1 MIIFYILWWTEI
13 WATLLPIFVWI
24 IKNPQDAYLKP
35 VKIYLTVA
43 ICFYICIF
51 SAYFKIIHN
60 NHFYYTLI
68 SVCRLSCFTWF
79 FARLQLLHN
88 KKIIPVV
95 YGTAIILIVFNFIFF
110 EDFLTA
116 FSSTTFSLEAL
127 ILLVLCIWHF
137 LKKLRTDE
145 VSKRTDT
152 SSFIV
157 MGLAVYE
164 AVCFPLFLFY
174 NELINSNNHYA
185 AYVWNIVQN
194 TNYLIFCLFIA
205 RAFYGSSKHTGN

>member
-1 MIIFYILWWTEI
+1 M
-13 WATLLPIFVWI
+13 LPIIVWL
-24 IKNPQDAYLKP
+24 IKKPQGYYLTP
-35 VKIYLTVA
+35 VKIYLALILCLYVCSYA
-43 ICFYICIF
+43 V
-51 SAYFKIIHN
+51 YFKIIDN

-79 FARLQLLHN
+79 FVRLELLPN

-95 YGTAIILIVFNFIFF
+95 YGTAIILMLLNFIFI
-110 EDFLTA
+110 EDFLTV

-127 ILLVLCIWHF
+127 ILLVLCILYF
-137 LKKLRTDE
+137 LKKLKTDE
-145 VSKRTDT
+145 VSKRADM

-157 MGLAVYE
+157 TGLAVYE

-174 NELINSNNHYA
+174 NALINSNNHYA

-194 TNYLIFCLFIA
+194 INYLLFCLFIA
-205 RAFYGSSKHTGN
+205 RALYGNSKHTGN